1 MSNVANPSRPSNEN
15 NENTS
20 GNFASAVSDKA
31 NEAGTYLADK
41 ANEAGKFVAD
51 SAKSMASSARHSAE
65 NAASY
70 MGQCADDARCSVG
83 GSMKS
88 MGESLRSATP
98 EDSMMH
104 GAAGSVA
111 SSLESAGQY
120 ISDHGFDGMAEDM
133 TNMIRRNPIPAIC
146 IAAGIGFLLARA
158 TTSSRS

>member
-1 MSNVANPSRPSNEN
+1 MSNVANPTRQNEG

-20 GNFASAVSDKA
+20 GNIASAVSEKA
-31 NEAGTYLADK
+31 TEAGNFLADK
-41 ANEAGKFVAD
+41 ANEAGKYVAD
-51 SAKSMASSARHSAE
+51 SAKTMASSAMHSAE

-70 MGQCADDARCSVG
+70 MGQCADDTRCSVG
-83 GSMKS
+83 SSMKS
-88 MGESLRSATP
+88 MADSLRSATP
-98 EDSMMH
+98 EDSMIH

-120 ISDHGFDGMAEDM
+120 IADHGFDGMAEDM

-146 IAAGIGFLLARA
+146 IAVGIGFLLARA